1 MTTNAKPISERVN
14 LDTESRAII
23 YQSASINQLG
33 EIFRM
38 KTPDIARR
46 LGDLQPVGVGRQN
59 NPLYELREA
68 ARRLIPMPITPE
80 MIDSYMRRVN
90 GRDLPPILNKLY
102 WEGKLSRDRY
112 LERANELWFTEDVNR
127 VASESFQS
135 LRMSIMLIPDVLREE
150 GDFNERQFKVVQ
162 RIVDDALE
170 AARVRLVTDLRKP
183 DQAGP
188 GLTDEDGA
196 L

>member
-1 MTTNAKPISERVN
+1 
-14 LDTESRAII
+14 
-23 YQSASINQLG
+23 
-33 EIFRM
+33 M
-38 KTPDIARR
+38 KTPDVMRR
-46 LGDLQPVGVGRQN
+46 LGDLPAVGVGRQN
-59 NPLYELREA
+59 NPIYELRDA
-68 ARRLIPMPITPE
+68 ARRLIPVPITPE
-80 MIDSYMRRVN
+80 MIDAYMRRVN

-112 LERANELWFTEDVNR
+112 LEKSNELWFTEDVNR

-150 GDFNERQFKVVQ
+150 GDFNERQFKLVQ

-188 GLTDEDGA
+188 GPVDEDGA

>member
-1 MTTNAKPISERVN
+1 MPVAKPISERVN

-23 YQSASINQLG
+23 YQGASVNQLG

-38 KTPDIARR
+38 KTPDVMRK
-46 LGDLQPVGVGRQN
+46 LGDLPPVGTGRQG
-59 NPLYELREA
+59 NPIYELRDA
-68 ARRLIPMPITPE
+68 ARRLVPMAIEPHD
-80 MIDSYMRRVN
+80 IDRYMRRVN

-127 VASESFQS
+127 VASESFQAI
-135 LRMSIMLIPDVLREE
+135 RMSILLLPDVLRDE
-150 GDFNERQFKVVQ
+150 GDLNERQFRIVQ

-170 AARVRLVTDLRKP
+170 ATRVRLVANLRKS
-183 DQAGP
+183 DQIRP
-188 GLTDEDGA
+188 GSVEEDGP

>member
-1 MTTNAKPISERVN
+1 MPAAKPISERVN

-23 YQSASINQLG
+23 YQGASVNQLG

-68 ARRLIPMPITPE
+68 AQRLIPMPVTPE
-80 MIDSYMRRVN
+80 MIDLYMRRVN

-112 LERANELWFTEDVNR
+112 LERSNELWFTEDVSR
-127 VASESFQS
+127 VAAESFQS
-135 LRMSIMLIPDVLREE
+135 IRMSIMLIPDVLREE
-150 GDFNERQFKVVQ
+150 SDLNERQFRMVQ

-170 AARVRLVTDLRKP
+170 AARVRLIADLRKP

-188 GLTDEDGA
+188 GSVDEDGP

>member
-1 MTTNAKPISERVN
+1 MPVAKPQSERVN
-14 LDTESRAII
+14 LDAESRAII
-23 YQSASINQLG
+23 YQGASVNQLA

-38 KTPDIARR
+38 KTPDVMRR
-46 LGDLQPVGVGRQN
+46 LGDLPSIGIGRQN
-59 NPLYELREA
+59 NPIYELRDA
-68 ARRLIPMPITPE
+68 ARRLIPMPVTPE
-80 MIDSYMRRVN
+80 MIDAYMRRVN

-112 LERANELWFTEDVNR
+112 LERSNELWFTEDVNR
-127 VASESFQS
+127 VAAESFQS

-150 GDFNERQFKVVQ
+150 GGLDERQFRMVQ

-170 AARVRLVTDLRKP
+170 AARARLITDLRKP
-183 DQAGP
+183 DQVGP
-188 GLTDEDGA
+188 GFTVEDGP